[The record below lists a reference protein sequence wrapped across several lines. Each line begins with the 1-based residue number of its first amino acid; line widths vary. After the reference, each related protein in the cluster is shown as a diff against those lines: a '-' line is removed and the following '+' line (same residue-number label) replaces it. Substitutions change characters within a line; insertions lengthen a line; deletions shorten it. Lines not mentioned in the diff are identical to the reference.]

1 MPSYAAGS
9 SVGDIISMPS
19 VTNSTDVLA
28 QNNSSTQSGS
38 VAVPYEVTLPEIV
51 VTPSGSSVS
60 MAGDIMS
67 ASMTGD
73 TLAESHSQTASLDT
87 ASSMSATSA
96 ASNISDTLSQGDI
109 VLTQNAARNVALNA
123 TSNSPVWMPSY
134 AAGSSVGDT
143 ISMPSMSDSLSDAT
157 MLDNTDS
164 SQGDTFSSSMQQ
176 SVSTSG
182 RSITVDRV
190 CEQIVINVQNTDGQ
204 GVDEIRSRILEVLNE
219 IVEG

>member
-1 MPSYAAGS
+1 MPP
-9 SVGDIISMPS
+9 VTGDIISMPS

-109 VLTQNAARNVALNA
+109 VSASLMGDMLTQNAARNVALNA
-123 TSNSPVWMPSY
+123 TSNSAV
-134 AAGSSVGDT
+134 
-143 ISMPSMSDSLSDAT
+143 
-157 MLDNTDS
+157 
-164 SQGDTFSSSMQQ
+164 
-176 SVSTSG
+176 
-182 RSITVDRV
+182 V
-190 CEQIVINVQNTDGQ
+190 C
-204 GVDEIRSRILEVLNE
+204 RRFLCR
-219 IVEG
+219 

>member
-1 MPSYAAGS
+1 
-9 SVGDIISMPS
+9 
-19 VTNSTDVLA
+19 
-28 QNNSSTQSGS
+28 
-38 VAVPYEVTLPEIV
+38 
-51 VTPSGSSVS
+51 
-60 MAGDIMS
+60 
-67 ASMTGD
+67 
-73 TLAESHSQTASLDT
+73 
-87 ASSMSATSA
+87 
-96 ASNISDTLSQGDI
+96 
-109 VLTQNAARNVALNA
+109 
-123 TSNSPVWMPSY
+123 
-134 AAGSSVGDT
+134 
-143 ISMPSMSDSLSDAT
+143 